1 MRHTVNF
8 SMARRLLAALCLVL
22 VAAGAS
28 AQFSGSGSGTADDPY
43 RIYNAAQL
51 NQVRNFLNDPD
62 VVFSL
67 ESDIDMTDWIADNN
81 PVQGWSPIGN
91 NSGTFNGTFN
101 GNGHTISNL
110 WIKRPETDYIGLFG
124 YAGTSSEIHDLTL
137 TNARY
142 EGKDYVGGIIGY
154 LYNSG
159 KGSEA
164 TISNCKFL
172 QGNIIGGNYLGGIIG
187 YAEAIISNNREQN
200 SRNSITIEN
209 CVSECKII
217 GNDYIGGIV
226 GNVYSFFSHDKE
238 NFSSTVFILNGST
251 RIEIDKCTSNSCIIK
266 GKNYIGGIAGYY
278 KTSAPTKAQH
288 DPRTTALAEISQKY
302 CISNNCSISGNDYI
316 GGSVG
321 YIRSSSVKSTSYY
334 DSNTASCN
342 IAISYSSNT
351 INGTKYIGGLVG
363 YVYNNDVASF
373 HRNYAVGS
381 INGESNLSGLVG
393 YANGCTINYCYSK
406 FNYIKG
412 TENVSGLLNG
422 EGSVSN
428 SVAINTEISAADEL
442 ARIGTGS
449 NISYRNNLAWTLT
462 SMVLDG
468 VKQPIPADDGP
479 NGTSTGLS
487 TLQMQATYEGLGWDF
502 GSTWAIQEGES
513 FPYLQTQTAPPYF
526 SQDLKAGETQI
537 TGQCTEGGTVT
548 VMVGDS
554 IYEAQSSGN
563 TWSVTVPPLHGGDV
577 VSVSVQAAD
586 KMPSYSVYATVTL
599 PGNGTEQDPYLIAT
613 ADDLQAITSMEGDA
627 PYFKLT
633 ADIDLTEWIAGNND
647 GNGWIPVGGSSSG
660 LRGHF
665 DGDGHTISGLWTDET
680 YEYGGLFAKVTQG
693 AEVKD
698 LHVEIASGHT
708 VSGTAYAGGI
718 AGIND
723 GSISGCTVAGDISG
737 GQYAGGIAGLS
748 SNKIHQCR
756 HDGQITAS
764 HASANVGGIAGSNS
778 GEISECKSEG
788 SITAGGASAQCG
800 GIAGS
805 NGADGNIHDCYGL
818 SDVSASG
825 ASSYAGGVVG
835 YNSGI
840 TGRCYSAG
848 NIAGATVAGVCGYN
862 SGASATLGGCVAINN
877 RLEATKTA
885 LRMLGGYSSGSPVPA
900 VDDNYA
906 LSTMQVSLNGIPQTV
921 YDDPLNGKAMTMD
934 LLQSKSTYEEYGWD
948 FNETWSLDEG
958 TSYPYLKVFD
968 IPVTSVKLNFEEY
981 SIDIDSTM
989 QLTVTV
995 LPEDARNK
1003 AVKWTSTE
1011 PEVATVSADGLVKGI
1026 SAGKTTITATSVSGE
1041 NVTAS
1046 CTITVLPRKASS
1058 ISIDRKTIELE
1069 LESSDT
1075 LTATVYPEDADDKS
1089 VTWKS
1094 NSPKIAQVDQ
1104 EGRVTALS
1112 VGTAIITAT
1121 TNDGT
1126 DLKATCQVTV
1136 IPKRVKSITINEGQV
1151 SIERTKTAHLS
1162 VIIQP
1167 EDAGDKSV
1175 TWSSDNDVIAKVD
1188 DKGIVTAVAVGTT
1201 TITATTNDGSGLT
1214 AECQVTV
1221 TPLKATGIK
1230 LDKTEVSLERDAT
1243 VQLAATVTP
1252 DDADDRTVIWSS
1264 DDNGIALVDDSG
1276 RVTAIS
1282 VGTTT
1287 ITATTNDGSNLTAS
1301 CTVTVTPKTVQ
1312 SITISEEELTL
1323 EVDESTILTATV
1335 YPQDADDASLTWR
1348 SNNAKVAT
1356 VEDGKITAIATGT
1369 AVITVTSNDGS
1380 NIIATCQVTV
1390 IPKRVKSIII
1400 NEGHVSIER
1409 TKTAQLSVTIQPED
1423 AGDKSVAW
1431 SSGNSKVATVDG
1443 SGLVTAVAAGT
1454 AIIRATTNDGSNL
1467 TAECQVTVTP
1477 LKATGISIDRTEA
1490 TLERDATL
1498 QLTATVTPDDA
1509 DDRTVTW
1516 SSADSGIARVDGAGL
1531 VTAVSVGTTT
1541 ITATTGDGTG
1551 LTASCTVTVTPK
1563 TVQSITMDEEAL
1575 NLERG
1580 ETTRLTVVVTPQDAD
1595 DVSVTWRSNNSSV
1608 ATVDDGGRV
1617 TAIEVGT
1624 AVITATTNDGS
1635 GLSAKCTVTVTPKE
1649 VDDIS
1654 INKETLEMEIGDI
1667 EQLTVVISPADA
1679 DDKTVT
1685 WHSADAKVA
1694 SVNSDGV
1701 VTARKAGETTITAT
1715 TSNGLTAEC
1724 QVEVT
1729 DPNGI
1734 YSPNAD
1740 DVKVTTQ
1747 KDRIIVEGLPAG
1759 WHYSVHD
1766 MSGRTVYIGSDTEVP
1781 VTGGNVYVVQIKD
1794 STRKLLVP

>member
-1 MRHTVNF
+1 MRHTVNL
-8 SMARRLLAALCLVL
+8 SMARRLFTALCLVL

-28 AQFSGSGSGTADDPY
+28 AQFSGSGSGTKDDPY

-51 NQVRNFLNDPD
+51 NQVRNFLNNAN

-67 ESDIDMTDWIADNN
+67 EADIDMTDWIADNN

-91 NSGTFNGTFN
+91 SDNNAFCGTFN

-110 WIKRPETDYIGLFG
+110 WIKRPDTDYIGLFG
-124 YAGTSSEIHDLTL
+124 CAGISSEIHDLTL
-137 TNARY
+137 TDARY
-142 EGKDYVGGIIGY
+142 EGKNYVGGFIGGIQYIRNVGYTNGSISNCCFLRGKIKSSNRTGGIIGN
-154 LYNSG
+154 LYMEYIYNYNVTNCNS
-159 KGSEA
+159 E
-164 TISNCKFL
+164 C
-172 QGNIIGGNYLGGIIG
+172 QIIANKYCGGIIG
-187 YAEAIISNNREQN
+187 YACIDLYNLREAPPKDKLLFLIDSNLSKNCIIE
-200 SRNSITIEN
+200 
-209 CVSECKII
+209 
-217 GNDYIGGIV
+217 GLDYIGGIIGYIETRLSRWGLDGGV
-226 GNVYSFFSHDKE
+226 GINQT
-238 NFSSTVFILNGST
+238 NCMSSNCFITGRNHLGGSIGYIEHWESD
-251 RIEIDKCTSNSCIIK
+251 IEIAI
-266 GKNYIGGIAGYY
+266 
-278 KTSAPTKAQH
+278 QH
-288 DPRTTALAEISQKY
+288 
-302 CISNNCSISGNDYI
+302 CSF
-316 GGSVG
+316 
-321 YIRSSSVKSTSYY
+321 
-334 DSNTASCN
+334 
-342 IAISYSSNT
+342 SNT
-351 INGTKYIGGLVG
+351 IYGVSNVGGI
-363 YVYNNDVASF
+363 
-373 HRNYAVGS
+373 VGS
-381 INGESNLSGLVG
+381 MIKSSKMDVTSRIMNSYSTGLIYGGSNISGVIG
-393 YANGCTINYCYSK
+393 YIDQKYDSQYIDFWISQCYS
-406 FNYIKG
+406 NYHIIRG
-412 TENVSGLLNG
+412 SEAVSGLLNNAG
-422 EGSVSN
+422 NVSN

-442 ARIGTGS
+442 ARIGTGN
-449 NISYRNNLAWTLT
+449 NISYGNNLAWTLT

-548 VMVGDS
+548 VIVNDT
-554 IYEAQSSGN
+554 IYETPSSGN
-563 TWSVTVPPLHGGDV
+563 TWSVTVPPLYGGDV
-577 VSVSVQAAD
+577 VSVSVQATD

-723 GSISGCTVAGDISG
+723 GSISGCTVTGDIAG
-737 GQYAGGIAGLS
+737 GQYVGGIAGLS

-756 HDGQITAS
+756 HDGQITATD
-764 HASANVGGIAGSNS
+764 ASANVGGIAGNNS

-825 ASSYAGGVVG
+825 TSSYAAGVVG
-835 YNSGI
+835 YNEGI
-840 TGRCYSAG
+840 TERCYSAG
-848 NIAGATVAGVCGYN
+848 NIAGATVAGVSGYN
-862 SGASATLGGCVAINN
+862 DGASATLNGCIALNN
-877 RLEATKTA
+877 RLEGTKTA
-885 LRMLGGYSSGSPVPA
+885 LRILGGYSSSCPAPA

-906 LSTMQVSLNGIPQTV
+906 LSTMQVSVNGIPQTV

-934 LLQSKSTYEEYGWD
+934 LLQSKSTYDEYGWD

-958 TSYPYLKVFD
+958 ASYPYLKVFD

-981 SIDIDSTM
+981 SIDIDSTL
-989 QLTVTV
+989 QLTATV
-995 LPEDARNK
+995 LPDDARNK

-1011 PEVATVSADGLVKGI
+1011 PEVATVSADGLVEGI
-1026 SAGKTTITATSVSGE
+1026 SAGKTTVIATAVSGE

-1058 ISIDRKTIELE
+1058 ITLDRKTIELE
-1069 LESSDT
+1069 IESTDT
-1075 LTATVYPEDADDKS
+1075 LKATVLPQDAGDKS
-1089 VTWKS
+1089 VTWES
-1094 NSPKIAQVDQ
+1094 NNPKIAQVDQ

-1126 DLKATCQVTV
+1126 DLTATCQVTV

-1151 SIERTKTAHLS
+1151 SIERTKTTQLT
-1162 VIIQP
+1162 VTILP

-1175 TWSSDNDVIAKVD
+1175 TWSSDNDDIATVD
-1188 DKGIVTAVAVGTT
+1188 DKGLVTAVATGTT

-1252 DDADDRTVIWSS
+1252 DNADDRTVIWSS
-1264 DDNGIALVDDSG
+1264 NDNGIARVDDSG

-1287 ITATTNDGSNLTAS
+1287 ITAKTNDGSGLTAS
-1301 CTVTVTPKTVQ
+1301 CTVTVTPKLVQ
-1312 SITISEEELTL
+1312 SITMDDEALTL

-1335 YPQDADDASLTWR
+1335 YPQDADDTSLTWR

-1356 VEDGKITAIATGT
+1356 VEDGKITAIAVGT
-1369 AVITVTSNDGS
+1369 AIITVTSNDGS
-1380 NIIATCQVTV
+1380 NMTADCQVTV
-1390 IPKRVKSIII
+1390 IPKRVKSITI
-1400 NEGHVSIER
+1400 NEGQVSIER
-1409 TKTAQLSVTIQPED
+1409 TKTTQLTVTILPED
-1423 AGDKSVAW
+1423 AGDKSVTW
-1431 SSGNSKVATVDG
+1431 SSDNDEIATVDDK
-1443 SGLVTAVAAGT
+1443 GLVTAVATGT
-1454 AIIRATTNDGSNL
+1454 TTITATTNDGSGM

-1477 LKATGISIDRTEA
+1477 LKATGIKLDKTEVS
-1490 TLERDATL
+1490 LERDATV
-1498 QLTATVTPDDA
+1498 QLAATVTPDNA
-1509 DDRTVTW
+1509 DDRTVIW
-1516 SSADSGIARVDGAGL
+1516 SSNDNGIARVDDSGR
-1531 VTAVSVGTTT
+1531 VTAISVGTTT
-1541 ITATTGDGTG
+1541 ITAKTNDGSG

-1563 TVQSITMDEEAL
+1563 LVQSITMDDETL
-1575 NLERG
+1575 TLERG
-1580 ETTRLTVVVTPQDAD
+1580 DDTRLTVTVTPQDAD
-1595 DVSVTWRSNNSSV
+1595 DTSVTWSSNNPGIASV
-1608 ATVDDGGRV
+1608 EGNGRV

-1635 GLSAKCTVTVTPKE
+1635 GLSARCTVTVTPKE
-1649 VDDIS
+1649 VNDIS
-1654 INKETLEMEIGDI
+1654 LNKETLEMEIGDI
-1667 EQLTVVISPADA
+1667 ERLTAIVSPDDA

-1685 WHSADAKVA
+1685 WQSTDAKVA

-1701 VTARKAGETTITAT
+1701 VTARNAGEATIIAT

-1734 YSPNAD
+1734 RSTNAE

-1747 KDRIIVEGLPAG
+1747 KDKIIVEGLPAG
-1759 WHYSVHD
+1759 WHYSIHD
-1766 MSGRTVYIGSDTEVP
+1766 MGGSVIYVGSDTEVS
-1781 VTGGNVYVVQIKD
+1781 VAGGNVYVVQIKD
-1794 STRKLLVP
+1794 SIRKLYVP

>member
-28 AQFSGSGSGTADDPY
+28 AQFSGSGSGTAEDPY

-51 NQVRNFLNDPD
+51 NQVRNFLNDTS

-67 ESDIDMTDWIADNN
+67 EADIDMTDWIADNN
-81 PVQGWSPIGN
+81 PVQGWSPIG
-91 NSGTFNGTFN
+91 SGEYTFCGTFN

-110 WIKRPETDYIGLFG
+110 WIKRPDTNNIGLFG
-124 YAGTSSEIHDLTL
+124 RTGSSCEIHDLTL
-137 TNARY
+137 TDAY
-142 EGKDYVGGIIGY
+142 IEGYDNVGGFVGYSYNNLSLYIDNPIYGVISNCKFLNGIIKGRDNVGGIIGY
-154 LYNSG
+154 TLVENFYGKTIIINCNFQNGEIYGNNS
-159 KGSEA
+159 
-164 TISNCKFL
+164 
-172 QGNIIGGNYLGGIIG
+172 IGGIGGCIYYKSGGSASSNKKMSISHCCSQNCTINGVNDIGGIIG
-187 YAEAIISNNREQN
+187 MSDISREL
-200 SRNSITIEN
+200 
-209 CVSECKII
+209 
-217 GNDYIGGIV
+217 Y
-226 GNVYSFFSHDKE
+226 
-238 NFSSTVFILNGST
+238 
-251 RIEIDKCTSNSCIIK
+251 KC
-266 GKNYIGGIAGYY
+266 
-278 KTSAPTKAQH
+278 
-288 DPRTTALAEISQKY
+288 
-302 CISNNCSISGNDYI
+302 
-316 GGSVG
+316 
-321 YIRSSSVKSTSYY
+321 
-334 DSNTASCN
+334 
-342 IAISYSSNT
+342 YSSNCV
-351 INGTKYIGGLVG
+351 IKGHDKLGGILGEGDGEILSCFSNVKIYGSDFIGGLIG
-363 YVYNNDVASF
+363 YSTSGNTSSCYATGLIEGENYLAGIIGSYNDRYNHNPNIS
-373 HRNYAVGS
+373 
-381 INGESNLSGLVG
+381 
-393 YANGCTINYCYSK
+393 TCYSN

-412 TENVSGLLNG
+412 IKNVSGFLNNMANEG

-449 NISYRNNLAWTLT
+449 NISYSNNLAWTLT

-554 IYEAQSSGN
+554 IYETQSSGN
-563 TWSVTVPPLHGGDV
+563 TWSVTVAPLHGGDV

-599 PGNGTEQDPYLIAT
+599 PGSGTEQDPYLIAT

-633 ADIDLTEWIAGNND
+633 ADIELTEWIAGNND

-698 LHVEIASGHT
+698 LHVEIAAGHT

-885 LRMLGGYSSGSPVPA
+885 LRILGGYSSGSPAPA

-958 TSYPYLKVFD
+958 ASYPYLKVFD

-981 SIDIDSTM
+981 SIDIDSTL
-989 QLTVTV
+989 QLTATV
-995 LPEDARNK
+995 LPDDARNK

-1011 PEVATVSADGLVKGI
+1011 PEVATVSADGLVEGI
-1026 SAGKTTITATSVSGE
+1026 SAGKTTVIATAVSGE

-1058 ISIDRKTIELE
+1058 ITLDRKTIELE
-1069 LESSDT
+1069 IESTDT
-1075 LTATVYPEDADDKS
+1075 LKATVLPQDAGDKS
-1089 VTWKS
+1089 VTWES
-1094 NSPKIAQVDQ
+1094 NNPKIAQVDQ

-1126 DLKATCQVTV
+1126 DLTATCQVTV

-1151 SIERTKTAHLS
+1151 SIERTKTTQLT
-1162 VIIQP
+1162 VTILP

-1175 TWSSDNDVIAKVD
+1175 TWSSDNDDIATVD
-1188 DKGIVTAVAVGTT
+1188 DKGLVTAVATGTTTITAKTNDGSGLTASCTVTVTPKLVQSITMDDEALTLEVDESTILTATVYPQDADDTSLTWRSNNAKVATVEDGKITAIAVGTAIITVTSNDGSNMTADCQVTVIPKRVKSITINEGQVSIERTKTTQLTVTILPEDAGDKSVTWSSDNDEIATVDDKGLVTAVATGTT

-1252 DDADDRTVIWSS
+1252 DNADDRTVIWSS
-1264 DDNGIALVDDSG
+1264 NDNGIARVDDSG

-1287 ITATTNDGSNLTAS
+1287 ITAKTYDGS
-1301 CTVTVTPKTVQ
+1301 
-1312 SITISEEELTL
+1312 
-1323 EVDESTILTATV
+1323 
-1335 YPQDADDASLTWR
+1335 
-1348 SNNAKVAT
+1348 
-1356 VEDGKITAIATGT
+1356 
-1369 AVITVTSNDGS
+1369 
-1380 NIIATCQVTV
+1380 
-1390 IPKRVKSIII
+1390 
-1400 NEGHVSIER
+1400 
-1409 TKTAQLSVTIQPED
+1409 
-1423 AGDKSVAW
+1423 
-1431 SSGNSKVATVDG
+1431 
-1443 SGLVTAVAAGT
+1443 
-1454 AIIRATTNDGSNL
+1454 
-1467 TAECQVTVTP
+1467 
-1477 LKATGISIDRTEA
+1477 
-1490 TLERDATL
+1490 
-1498 QLTATVTPDDA
+1498 
-1509 DDRTVTW
+1509 
-1516 SSADSGIARVDGAGL
+1516 
-1531 VTAVSVGTTT
+1531 
-1541 ITATTGDGTG
+1541 G

-1563 TVQSITMDEEAL
+1563 LVQSITMDDEAL
-1575 NLERG
+1575 TLERG
-1580 ETTRLTVVVTPQDAD
+1580 DDTRLTVTVTPQDAD
-1595 DVSVTWRSNNSSV
+1595 DTSVTWSSNNPGIASV
-1608 ATVDDGGRV
+1608 EGNGRV

-1635 GLSAKCTVTVTPKE
+1635 GLSARCTVTVTPKE
-1649 VDDIS
+1649 VNDIS
-1654 INKETLEMEIGDI
+1654 LNKETLEMEIGDI
-1667 EQLTVVISPADA
+1667 ERLTAIVSPDDA

-1685 WHSADAKVA
+1685 WQSTDAKVA

-1701 VTARKAGETTITAT
+1701 VTARNAGEATIIAT

-1734 YSPNAD
+1734 RSTNAE

-1747 KDRIIVEGLPAG
+1747 KDKIIVEGLPAG
-1759 WHYSVHD
+1759 WHYSIHD
-1766 MSGRTVYIGSDTEVP
+1766 MGGSVIYVGSDTEVS
-1781 VTGGNVYVVQIKD
+1781 VAGGNVYVVQIKD
-1794 STRKLLVP
+1794 SIRKLYVP

>member
-1 MRHTVNF
+1 MRHTVNL
-8 SMARRLLAALCLVL
+8 SIARRLFTTLCLVL
-22 VAAGAS
+22 VAASAS
-28 AQFSGSGSGTADDPY
+28 AQFSGSGNGTSDDPY

-51 NQVRNFLNDPD
+51 NQVRNFLNDTS
-62 VVFSL
+62 VVFSI
-67 ESDIDMTDWIADNN
+67 EADIDMTDWIADNN
-81 PVQGWSPIGN
+81 PVQGWSPIG
-91 NSGTFNGTFN
+91 SGEDTFCGTFN

-110 WIKRPETDYIGLFG
+110 WIKRPDTNNIGLFG
-124 YAGTSSEIHDLTL
+124 RTGTSCEIHDLTL
-137 TNARY
+137 TDAYY
-142 EGKDYVGGIIGY
+142 EGHDNVGGFVGY
-154 LYNSG
+154 SYNSLSRDKDNPING
-159 KGSEA
+159 V
-164 TISNCKFL
+164 ISNCKFL
-172 QGNIIGGNYLGGIIG
+172 NGIIKGRNNVGGIIG
-187 YAEAIISNNREQN
+187 FFLCDANSSWGDTNISNCGFQN
-200 SRNSITIEN
+200 GDIN
-209 CVSECKII
+209 
-217 GNDYIGGIV
+217 GNDYVGGIV
-226 GNVYSFFSHDKE
+226 GYLDGYRSD
-238 NFSSTVFILNGST
+238 LNGCCFQNGS
-251 RIEIDKCTSNSCIIK
+251 IN
-266 GKNYIGGIAGYY
+266 GKNNIGGIAGYIEFAGIDKCY
-278 KTSAPTKAQH
+278 
-288 DPRTTALAEISQKY
+288 
-302 CISNNCSISGNDYI
+302 SNNCIIKGNDNL
-316 GGSVG
+316 GGIAGSFFD
-321 YIRSSSVKSTSYY
+321 YDLSFCFSNVKIYGS
-334 DSNTASCN
+334 DF
-342 IAISYSSNT
+342 
-351 INGTKYIGGLVG
+351 IGGLIG
-363 YVYNNDVASF
+363 YNTSGNTSSCYATGLIEGE
-373 HRNYAVGS
+373 NYLSGAVGTYDDK
-381 INGESNLSGLVG
+381 NSG
-393 YANGCTINYCYSK
+393 NKISSCYSN
-406 FNYIKG
+406 FNYIRG
-412 TENVSGLLNG
+412 TNAVSGLLNNINNKV
-422 EGSVSN
+422 SVSN

-442 ARIGTGS
+442 ARIGTGDV
-449 NISYRNNLAWTLT
+449 SYVNNLAWTLT

-479 NGTSTGLS
+479 NGTSAGLS
-487 TLQMQATYEGLGWDF
+487 TLKMQATYEGLGWDF

-537 TGQCTEGGTVT
+537 TGRCTEGGTVT

-554 IYEAQSSGN
+554 IYETQSSGN
-563 TWSVTVPPLHGGDV
+563 TWSVSVAPLHGGDV

-586 KMPSYSVYATVTL
+586 KMPSYSVYATVAL
-599 PGNGTEQDPYLIAT
+599 PGSGTEQDPYLIAT

-627 PYFKLT
+627 PHFKLT
-633 ADIDLTEWIAGNND
+633 SDIDLTEWIAGNND
-647 GNGWIPVGGSSSG
+647 GKGWIPVGGSSSG

-680 YEYGGLFAKVTQG
+680 YEYGGLFAKVTQN

-698 LHVEIASGHT
+698 LRVEITSGHT
-708 VSGTAYAGGI
+708 VSGTDYAGGI

-723 GSISGCTVAGDISG
+723 GNISGCIVTGDIAG
-737 GQYAGGIAGLS
+737 GQYVGGIAGS
-748 SNKIHQCR
+748 SSDKIHQCR
-756 HDGQITAS
+756 HDGQITAT

-788 SITAGGASAQCG
+788 SITANGASAQCG

-805 NGADGNIHDCYGL
+805 NSANGNIHDCYGL
-818 SDVSASG
+818 SDVTASG
-825 ASSYAGGVVG
+825 TSSYAGGVVG
-835 YNSGI
+835 YNRGI
-840 TGRCYSAG
+840 TERCYAAG
-848 NIAGATVAGVCGYN
+848 NIAGATVAGVSGYN
-862 SGASATLGGCVAINN
+862 DGASAILNGCIAINN

-885 LRMLGGYSSGSPVPA
+885 LRILGGYSSSSPAPA

-906 LSTMQVSLNGIPQTV
+906 LSTMKVSVNGIPQTV
-921 YDDPLNGKAMTMD
+921 YDDPLNGKAMAMD
-934 LLQSKSTYEEYGWD
+934 LLQSRSTYEEYGWD

-958 TSYPYLKVFD
+958 ASYPYLKVFD
-968 IPVTSVKLNFEEY
+968 IPVTSVRLNFEEY
-981 SIDIDSTM
+981 SIDIDSTL
-989 QLTVTV
+989 QLTATV
-995 LPEDARNK
+995 LPDDARNK
-1003 AVKWTSTE
+1003 AVKWISTE

-1026 SAGKTTITATSVSGE
+1026 SAGKTTITASAVSGE

-1046 CTITVLPRKASS
+1046 CTMTVLPRKASS
-1058 ISIDRKTIELE
+1058 VTLDRKTIELE
-1069 LESSDT
+1069 VESSDT
-1075 LTATVYPEDADDKS
+1075 LTATVYPEDAGDRS
-1089 VTWKS
+1089 VTWES
-1094 NSPKIAQVDQ
+1094 NNPEIAQVDQ

-1126 DLKATCQVTV
+1126 DLTATCQVTV
-1136 IPKRVKSITINEGQV
+1136 IPKQVKSITINEGQV
-1151 SIERTKTAHLS
+1151 SIERTKTAQLS
-1162 VIIQP
+1162 VTIQP

-1175 TWSSDNDVIAKVD
+1175 TWSSDNDGIAKVD
-1188 DKGIVTAVAVGTT
+1188 NNGLVTAVAVGTT

-1221 TPLKATGIK
+1221 TPLKAIGIK

-1287 ITATTNDGSNLTAS
+1287 ITATTNDDSNLTAS
-1301 CTVTVTPKTVQ
+1301 CTVIVTPKLVQ
-1312 SITISEEELTL
+1312 SITMDDETLTL

-1335 YPQDADDASLTWR
+1335 YPQDADDTSLTWR

-1380 NIIATCQVTV
+1380 NIVATCQVTV
-1390 IPKRVKSIII
+1390 IPKRVKSIIMD
-1400 NEGHVSIER
+1400 ESQVTIER
-1409 TKTAQLSVTIQPED
+1409 TKTARLSVTVMPED
-1423 AGDKSVAW
+1423 AGDKSVTW
-1431 SSGNSKVATVDG
+1431 SSGNSKVARVDG

-1580 ETTRLTVVVTPQDAD
+1580 ETTRLTVIVTPQDAD
-1595 DVSVTWRSNNSSV
+1595 DVSVTWYSNNSGV

-1654 INKETLEMEIGDI
+1654 INKEILKMEIGDI

-1685 WHSADAKVA
+1685 WRSADAEVA

-1715 TSNGLTAEC
+1715 ASNGLTAEC

-1740 DVKVTTQ
+1740 DVKVMTQ
-1747 KDRIIVEGLPAG
+1747 KDKIIVEGLPAG
-1759 WHYSVHD
+1759 WYYSVHD

>member
-1 MRHTVNF
+1 MKHTVNF
-8 SMARRLLAALCLVL
+8 SIVRRLFTALCLVL

-51 NQVRNFLNDPD
+51 NQVRNFLNDTA

-67 ESDIDMTDWIADNN
+67 ETDIDMTDWIADNN
-81 PVQGWSPIGN
+81 PVQGWSPIG
-91 NSGTFNGTFN
+91 SGEDTFCGTFN

-110 WIKRPETDYIGLFG
+110 WIKRADTNNIGLFG
-124 YAGTSSEIHDLTL
+124 RTGTSCEIHDLTL
-137 TNARY
+137 ADAYIEGYDNVGGFVGYSYNGGEGSYRKPIYGVIANCKFLNGVIKGRNSVGGIIGFFLTDHDFYNSTNISNCSFQN
-142 EGKDYVGGIIGY
+142 GDINGNDYVGGIVGY
-154 LYNSG
+154 IDTEMETEIDGCCFQN
-159 KGSEA
+159 
-164 TISNCKFL
+164 
-172 QGNIIGGNYLGGIIG
+172 GNING
-187 YAEAIISNNREQN
+187 YNE
-200 SRNSITIEN
+200 
-209 CVSECKII
+209 
-217 GNDYIGGIV
+217 
-226 GNVYSFFSHDKE
+226 
-238 NFSSTVFILNGST
+238 
-251 RIEIDKCTSNSCIIK
+251 
-266 GKNYIGGIAGYY
+266 IGGIAGYVKQSNQDINFVRCY
-278 KTSAPTKAQH
+278 STNCTIIGNNKLGGILGKYYGYE
-288 DPRTTALAEISQKY
+288 RISS
-302 CISNNCSISGNDYI
+302 CFSNVKIYGI
-316 GGSVG
+316 GS
-321 YIRSSSVKSTSYY
+321 
-334 DSNTASCN
+334 
-342 IAISYSSNT
+342 
-351 INGTKYIGGLVG
+351 IGGLIGSHESTSTGSHIKNSYSTGLIEGENNLGGIVG
-363 YVYNNDVASF
+363 
-373 HRNYAVGS
+373 
-381 INGESNLSGLVG
+381 INSSRQFSGDIS
-393 YANGCTINYCYSK
+393 TCYSN
-406 FNYIKG
+406 FNYIRG
-412 TENVSGLLNG
+412 IRNVSGLLNNAG
-422 EGSVSN
+422 NVSN

-449 NISYRNNLAWTLT
+449 NISCSNNLAWTLT

-502 GSTWAIQEGES
+502 GGTWAIQEGES

-537 TGQCTEGGTVT
+537 TGRCTEGGTVT

-554 IYEAQSSGN
+554 IYETQSSGN
-563 TWSVTVPPLHGGDV
+563 TWSVTVAPLHGGDV

-665 DGDGHTISGLWTDET
+665 DGDGQTISGLWTDET

-698 LHVEIASGHT
+698 LHVEIASGYT

-723 GSISGCTVAGDISG
+723 GSISGCTVTGDIAG
-737 GQYAGGIAGLS
+737 GQYVGGIAGLS

-756 HDGQITAS
+756 HDGQITATD
-764 HASANVGGIAGSNS
+764 ASANVGGIAGNNS
-778 GEISECKSEG
+778 GEISECKSDG
-788 SITAGGASAQCG
+788 SVTANGASAQCG

-885 LRMLGGYSSGSPVPA
+885 LRILGGYSSGSPVPV

-906 LSTMQVSLNGIPQTV
+906 LSAMQVSLNGIPQTV

-1011 PEVATVSADGLVKGI
+1011 PEVATVSADGLVRGI
-1026 SAGKTTITATSVSGE
+1026 SAGKTTVTATAVSGE

-1046 CTITVLPRKASS
+1046 CVITVLPRKASS
-1058 ISIDRKTIELE
+1058 ITLDRDAIELE
-1069 LESSDT
+1069 IESSDT
-1075 LTATVYPEDADDKS
+1075 LTATVRPEEAGDKS
-1089 VTWKS
+1089 VTWESS
-1094 NSPKIAQVDQ
+1094 NPKVAQVDRQ
-1104 EGRVTALS
+1104 GRVTALAL
-1112 VGTAIITAT
+1112 GKAIITAT

-1126 DLKATCQVTV
+1126 ELTATCQVTV
-1136 IPKRVKSITINEGQV
+1136 IPKRVKSIIMDESQV
-1151 SIERTKTAHLS
+1151 TIERTKTARLS
-1162 VIIQP
+1162 VTVMP

-1175 TWSSDNDVIAKVD
+1175 TWSSDND
-1188 DKGIVTAVAVGTT
+1188 GI
-1201 TITATTNDGSGLT
+1201 
-1214 AECQVTV
+1214 
-1221 TPLKATGIK
+1221 
-1230 LDKTEVSLERDAT
+1230 
-1243 VQLAATVTP
+1243 
-1252 DDADDRTVIWSS
+1252 
-1264 DDNGIALVDDSG
+1264 
-1276 RVTAIS
+1276 
-1282 VGTTT
+1282 
-1287 ITATTNDGSNLTAS
+1287 
-1301 CTVTVTPKTVQ
+1301 
-1312 SITISEEELTL
+1312 
-1323 EVDESTILTATV
+1323 
-1335 YPQDADDASLTWR
+1335 
-1348 SNNAKVAT
+1348 
-1356 VEDGKITAIATGT
+1356 
-1369 AVITVTSNDGS
+1369 
-1380 NIIATCQVTV
+1380 
-1390 IPKRVKSIII
+1390 
-1400 NEGHVSIER
+1400 
-1409 TKTAQLSVTIQPED
+1409 
-1423 AGDKSVAW
+1423 
-1431 SSGNSKVATVDG
+1431 ATVDG

-1531 VTAVSVGTTT
+1531 VTAVAVGTTTITATTGDGTGLTASCTVTVTPKTVQSITISEEALTLEVDETAVLTATVHPQDADDAGVTWHSNNSGVATVDGGEITAVAPGTAVITVTSNDGSNITATCQVTVIPKRVKSIIMDESQVTIERTKTARLSVTVMPEDAGDKSVTWSSDNDGIATVDGSGLVTAVAAGTAIIRATTNDGSNLTAECQVTVTPLKATGISIDRTEATLERDATLQLTATVTPDDADDRTVTWSSADSGIARVDGAGLVTVVSVGTTT

-1580 ETTRLTVVVTPQDAD
+1580 ETTRLTVIVTPQDAD
-1595 DVSVTWRSNNSSV
+1595 DVSVTWYSNNSGV

-1654 INKETLEMEIGDI
+1654 INKEILKMEIGDI

-1685 WHSADAKVA
+1685 WRSADAEVA

-1715 TSNGLTAEC
+1715 ASNGLTVEC

-1729 DPNGI
+1729 APNGI

-1740 DVKVTTQ
+1740 DVKVMTQ
-1747 KDRIIVEGLPAG
+1747 KDKIIVEGLPAG
-1759 WHYSVHD
+1759 WYYSVHD

>member
-22 VAAGAS
+22 VASGAS
-28 AQFSGSGSGTADDPY
+28 AQFSGSGSGTKDDPY

-51 NQVRNFLNDPD
+51 NQVRNFLNDTS

-67 ESDIDMTDWIADNN
+67 EADIDMTDWIADNN

-91 NSGTFNGTFN
+91 SSGTFNGTFN

-110 WIKRPETDYIGLFG
+110 WIKRPDTDYIGLFG

-142 EGKDYVGGIIGY
+142 EGTDYVGGIIGY

-200 SRNSITIEN
+200 SRNSIAIEN

-238 NFSSTVFILNGST
+238 NFSSTVSRLNGST

-412 TENVSGLLNG
+412 TENVSGLLNNVG
-422 EGSVSN
+422 NVSN
-428 SVAINTEISAADEL
+428 SVAINTEISAAESL

-449 NISYRNNLAWTLT
+449 NISYGNNLAWTLT

-487 TLQMQATYEGLGWDF
+487 TLRMQATYEGLGWDF

-537 TGQCTEGGTVT
+537 TGRCTEGGTVT

-554 IYEAQSSGN
+554 IYETQSSGN
-563 TWSVTVPPLHGGDV
+563 TWSVTVAPLHGGDV

-633 ADIDLTEWIAGNND
+633 ADIDLTEWIADNND

-708 VSGTAYAGGI
+708 VSGTVYAGGI

-723 GSISGCTVAGDISG
+723 GNISGCIVTGDISG
-737 GQYAGGIAGLS
+737 GQYVGGIAGS
-748 SNKIHQCR
+748 SSDKIHQCR
-756 HDGQITAS
+756 HDGQITAT

-788 SITAGGASAQCG
+788 SITANGASAQCG
-800 GIAGS
+800 GIAGG

-818 SDVSASG
+818 SDVTASG
-825 ASSYAGGVVG
+825 TSSYAAGVVG
-835 YNSGI
+835 YNEGI
-840 TGRCYSAG
+840 TERCYSAG
-848 NIAGATVAGVCGYN
+848 NIAGATVAGVSGYN
-862 SGASATLGGCVAINN
+862 DGASATLNGCIALNN
-877 RLEATKTA
+877 RLEGTKTA
-885 LRMLGGYSSGSPVPA
+885 LRILGGYSSSCPAPA

-906 LSTMQVSLNGIPQTV
+906 LSTMQVSVNGIPQTV

-934 LLQSKSTYEEYGWD
+934 LLQSKSTYDEYGWD

-958 TSYPYLKVFD
+958 ASYPYLKVFD

-981 SIDIDSTM
+981 SIDIDSTL
-989 QLTVTV
+989 QLTATV
-995 LPEDARNK
+995 LPDDARNK

-1011 PEVATVSADGLVKGI
+1011 PEVATVSADGLVEGI
-1026 SAGKTTITATSVSGE
+1026 SAGKTTVIATAVSGE

-1058 ISIDRKTIELE
+1058 ITLDRKTIELE
-1069 LESSDT
+1069 IESTDT
-1075 LTATVYPEDADDKS
+1075 LKATVLPQDAGDKS
-1089 VTWKS
+1089 VTWES
-1094 NSPKIAQVDQ
+1094 NNPKIAQVDQ

-1126 DLKATCQVTV
+1126 DLTATCQVTV

-1151 SIERTKTAHLS
+1151 SIERTKTTQLT
-1162 VIIQP
+1162 VTILP

-1175 TWSSDNDVIAKVD
+1175 TWSSDNDDIATVD
-1188 DKGIVTAVAVGTT
+1188 DKGLVTAVATGTT

-1252 DDADDRTVIWSS
+1252 DNADDRTVIWSS
-1264 DDNGIALVDDSG
+1264 NDNGIARVDDSG

-1287 ITATTNDGSNLTAS
+1287 ITAKTNDGSGLTAS
-1301 CTVTVTPKTVQ
+1301 CTVTVTPKLVQ
-1312 SITISEEELTL
+1312 SITMDDEALTL

-1335 YPQDADDASLTWR
+1335 YPQDADDTSLTWR

-1356 VEDGKITAIATGT
+1356 VEDGKITAIAVGT
-1369 AVITVTSNDGS
+1369 AIITVTSNDGS
-1380 NIIATCQVTV
+1380 NMTADCQVTV
-1390 IPKRVKSIII
+1390 IPKRVKSITI
-1400 NEGHVSIER
+1400 NEGQVSIER
-1409 TKTAQLSVTIQPED
+1409 TKTTQLTVTILPED
-1423 AGDKSVAW
+1423 AGDKSVTW
-1431 SSGNSKVATVDG
+1431 SSDNDEIATVDDK
-1443 SGLVTAVAAGT
+1443 GLVTAVATGT
-1454 AIIRATTNDGSNL
+1454 TTITATTNDGSGM

-1477 LKATGISIDRTEA
+1477 LKATGIKLDKTEVS
-1490 TLERDATL
+1490 LERDATV
-1498 QLTATVTPDDA
+1498 QLAATVTPDNA
-1509 DDRTVTW
+1509 DDRTVIW
-1516 SSADSGIARVDGAGL
+1516 SSNDNGIARVDDSGR
-1531 VTAVSVGTTT
+1531 VTAISVGTTT
-1541 ITATTGDGTG
+1541 ITAKTNDGSG

-1563 TVQSITMDEEAL
+1563 LVQSITMDDETL
-1575 NLERG
+1575 TLERG
-1580 ETTRLTVVVTPQDAD
+1580 DDTRLTVTVTPQDAD
-1595 DVSVTWRSNNSSV
+1595 DTSVTWSSNNPGIASV
-1608 ATVDDGGRV
+1608 EGNGRV

-1635 GLSAKCTVTVTPKE
+1635 GLSARCTVTVTPKE
-1649 VDDIS
+1649 VNDIS
-1654 INKETLEMEIGDI
+1654 LNKETLEMEIGDI
-1667 EQLTVVISPADA
+1667 ERLTAIVSPDDA

-1685 WHSADAKVA
+1685 WQSTDAKVA

-1701 VTARKAGETTITAT
+1701 VTARNAGEATIIAT

-1734 YSPNAD
+1734 RSTNAE

-1747 KDRIIVEGLPAG
+1747 KDKIIVEGLPAG
-1759 WHYSVHD
+1759 WHYSIHD
-1766 MSGRTVYIGSDTEVP
+1766 MGGSVIYVGSDTEVS
-1781 VTGGNVYVVQIKD
+1781 VAGGNVYVVQIKD
-1794 STRKLLVP
+1794 SIRKLYVP

>member
-28 AQFSGSGSGTADDPY
+28 AQFSGSGSGTKGDPY

-51 NQVRNFLNDPD
+51 NQVRNFLNDTS

-67 ESDIDMTDWIADNN
+67 EADIDMTDWIADNN
-81 PVQGWSPIGN
+81 PVQGWSPIGTSSSN
-91 NSGTFNGTFN
+91 AFCGTFN

-110 WIKRPETDYIGLFG
+110 WIKRPDTDNIGLFG
-124 YAGTSSEIHDLTL
+124 YAGSSSEIHDLVL

-154 LYNSG
+154 LYNYG
-159 KGSEA
+159 DGSIA

-187 YAEAIISNNREQN
+187 YAEANISNNKEQN
-200 SRNSITIEN
+200 SRNSITIES
-209 CVSECKII
+209 CTTDECQFI
-217 GNDYIGGIV
+217 GHDYIGGIV
-226 GNVYSFFSHDKE
+226 GMAYSYFGNAHSPITVTWSG
-238 NFSSTVFILNGST
+238 SSSIS
-251 RIEIDKCTSNSCIIK
+251 IDKCNGNMCTIK
-266 GKNYIGGIAGYY
+266 GVSYLGGIAGSYQPSTY
-278 KTSAPTKAQH
+278 DGDADERKYEGSTIT
-288 DPRTTALAEISQKY
+288 QKW
-302 CISNNCSISGNDYI
+302 CISNNCFINGNDYI

-321 YIRSSSVKSTSYY
+321 YIKSSTWNS
-334 DSNTASCN
+334 DSPICN
-342 IAISYSSNT
+342 INDSYSSNT
-351 INGTKYIGGLVG
+351 INGIDYIGGLVG
-363 YVYNNDVASF
+363 YVDGGHSRFTRDYTTATIK
-373 HRNYAVGS
+373 GK
-381 INGESNLSGLVG
+381 SNLSGIVG
-393 YANGCTINYCYSK
+393 YAKGNCSITQCYSK
-406 FNYIKG
+406 SSYIRG
-412 TENVSGLLNG
+412 TENVSGLLNNVG
-422 EGSVSN
+422 NVSN
-428 SVAINTEISAADEL
+428 SVAINTEISAAESL

-449 NISYRNNLAWTLT
+449 NISYGNNLAWTLT

-487 TLQMQATYEGLGWDF
+487 TLRMQATYEGLGWDF

-537 TGQCTEGGTVT
+537 TGQSTEGGTVT

-563 TWSVTVPPLHGGDV
+563 TWSVTVAPLHGGDV

-599 PGNGTEQDPYLIAT
+599 PGSGTEQDPYLIAT
-613 ADDLQAITSMEGDA
+613 ADDLQAITSMAGDA

-633 ADIDLTEWIAGNND
+633 ADIDLTEWIADNND

-723 GSISGCTVAGDISG
+723 GSISGCTVTGDIAG
-737 GQYAGGIAGLS
+737 GQYVGGIAGLS

-756 HDGQITAS
+756 HDGQITATD
-764 HASANVGGIAGSNS
+764 ASANVGGIAGNNS

-788 SITAGGASAQCG
+788 SITAGGASAQSG

-906 LSTMQVSLNGIPQTV
+906 LSTMQVSLNGIPQ
-921 YDDPLNGKAMTMD
+921 LNGKAMTMD

-1011 PEVATVSADGLVKGI
+1011 PEVATVSADGLVRGI
-1026 SAGKTTITATSVSGE
+1026 SAGKTTVTATAVSGE

-1046 CTITVLPRKASS
+1046 CVITVLPRKASS
-1058 ISIDRKTIELE
+1058 ITLDRDAIELE
-1069 LESSDT
+1069 IESSDT
-1075 LTATVYPEDADDKS
+1075 LTATVRPEEAGDKS
-1089 VTWKS
+1089 VTWES
-1094 NSPKIAQVDQ
+1094 NNPKVAQVDRQ
-1104 EGRVTALS
+1104 GRVTALS

-1126 DLKATCQVTV
+1126 GLKATCQVCQVTV
-1136 IPKRVKSITINEGQV
+1136 IPKRVKSIIMDESQV
-1151 SIERTKTAHLS
+1151 TIERTKTARLS
-1162 VIIQP
+1162 VTVMP

-1175 TWSSDNDVIAKVD
+1175 AWSSDNSKVATVD
-1188 DKGIVTAVAVGTT
+1188 GNGLVTAIEVGKATV
-1201 TITATTNDGSGLT
+1201 TATTKDGSGLT
-1214 AECQVTV
+1214 AECVVTV

-1230 LDKTEVSLERDAT
+1230 LDKTEVSMQRDAT
-1243 VQLAATVTP
+1243 MQLTATVTP
-1252 DDADDRTVIWSS
+1252 EDADNRTVTWRS
-1264 DDNGIALVDDSG
+1264 DDDGIAQVDG
-1276 RVTAIS
+1276 AGLVTAVS

-1287 ITATTNDGSNLTAS
+1287 ITATTGDGTGLTAS
-1301 CTVTVTPKTVQ
+1301 CTVTVTPKVVQ
-1312 SITISEEELTL
+1312 SITISEEALTL
-1323 EVDESTILTATV
+1323 EVDETAVLTATV
-1335 YPQDADDASLTWR
+1335 HPQDADDASVTWH
-1348 SNNAKVAT
+1348 SNNSGVAT
-1356 VEDGKITAIATGT
+1356 VDGGEITAVATGT
-1369 AVITVTSNDGS
+1369 AV
-1380 NIIATCQVTV
+1380 CQVTV
-1390 IPKRVKSIII
+1390 IPKRVKSIIMD
-1400 NEGHVSIER
+1400 ESQVTIER
-1409 TKTAQLSVTIQPED
+1409 TKTARLSVTVMPED
-1423 AGDKSVAW
+1423 AGDKSVTW

-1467 TAECQVTVTP
+1467 TAECQVTVTS

-1531 VTAVSVGTTT
+1531 VIAVSVGTTT

-1580 ETTRLTVVVTPQDAD
+1580 ETTRLTVIVTPQDAD
-1595 DVSVTWRSNNSSV
+1595 DVSVTWYSNNSGV

-1654 INKETLEMEIGDI
+1654 INKEILKMEIGDI

-1685 WHSADAKVA
+1685 WRSADAEVA

-1715 TSNGLTAEC
+1715 ASNGLTAEC

-1740 DVKVTTQ
+1740 DVKVMMQ
-1747 KDRIIVEGLPAG
+1747 KDKIIVEGLPAG
-1759 WHYSVHD
+1759 WYYSVHD

>member
-1 MRHTVNF
+1 MKHTVNF
-8 SMARRLLAALCLVL
+8 SIVRRLFTALCLVL

-51 NQVRNFLNDPD
+51 NQVRNFLNDED

-67 ESDIDMTDWIADNN
+67 EADIDMTDWIADNN

-91 NSGTFNGTFN
+91 SSSNAFCGTFN

-124 YAGTSSEIHDLTL
+124 YVGSSSEVYDLSL

-142 EGKDYVGGIIGY
+142 EGKNCVGGIIGRC
-154 LYNSG
+154 LNDDG
-159 KGSEA
+159 KNNIS
-164 TISNCKFL
+164 ISNCSFL
-172 QGNIIGGNYLGGIIG
+172 NGVINGRDIIGGIIGSPHNDSSSGSIIISNCNFRNGNINGNDYIGGVAGYLKAEYGEINIVNCFSSNSGINGNNYLGGIIG
-187 YAEAIISNNREQN
+187 YMTGGKGLYGTTYGDV
-200 SRNSITIEN
+200 SILY
-209 CVSECKII
+209 CYSDSKIY
-217 GNDYIGGIV
+217 GVDYIGGLIGV
-226 GNVYSFFSHDKE
+226 PTGLK
-238 NFSSTVFILNGST
+238 SSNIKDNYATGSIT
-251 RIEIDKCTSNSCIIK
+251 
-266 GKNYIGGIAGYY
+266 GKNYLGGISVHSG
-278 KTSAPTKAQH
+278 TI
-288 DPRTTALAEISQKY
+288 IS
-302 CISNNCSISGNDYI
+302 
-316 GGSVG
+316 
-321 YIRSSSVKSTSYY
+321 
-334 DSNTASCN
+334 
-342 IAISYSSNT
+342 
-351 INGTKYIGGLVG
+351 
-363 YVYNNDVASF
+363 
-373 HRNYAVGS
+373 
-381 INGESNLSGLVG
+381 
-393 YANGCTINYCYSK
+393 CYSK
-406 FNYIKG
+406 FNYIRG
-412 TENVSGLLNG
+412 TENVSGLLNNVG
-422 EGSVSN
+422 NVSN
-428 SVAINTEISAADEL
+428 SVAINTEISAAESL

-449 NISYRNNLAWTLT
+449 NISYGNNLAWTLT

-537 TGQCTEGGTVT
+537 TGRCTEGGTVT

-554 IYEAQSSGN
+554 IYETQSSGN
-563 TWSVTVPPLHGGDV
+563 TWSVTVAPLHGGDV

-599 PGNGTEQDPYLIAT
+599 TGSGTEQDPYLIAT

-633 ADIDLTEWIAGNND
+633 ADIELTEWITGNND

-665 DGDGHTISGLWTDET
+665 DGDGHTISGLWTTDET

-723 GSISGCTVAGDISG
+723 GSISGCTVTGDIAG
-737 GQYAGGIAGLS
+737 GQYVGGIAGLS

-756 HDGQITAS
+756 HDGQITATD
-764 HASANVGGIAGSNS
+764 ASANVGGIAGNNS

-885 LRMLGGYSSGSPVPA
+885 LRILGGYSSGSPAPA

-1011 PEVATVSADGLVKGI
+1011 PEVATVSADGLVRGI
-1026 SAGKTTITATSVSGE
+1026 SAGKTTVTATAVSGE

-1046 CTITVLPRKASS
+1046 CVITVLPRKASS
-1058 ISIDRKTIELE
+1058 ITLDRDAIELE
-1069 LESSDT
+1069 IESSDT
-1075 LTATVYPEDADDKS
+1075 LTATVRPEEAGDKS
-1089 VTWKS
+1089 VTWES
-1094 NSPKIAQVDQ
+1094 NNPKVAQVDRQ
-1104 EGRVTALS
+1104 GRVTALAL
-1112 VGTAIITAT
+1112 GKAIITAT

-1126 DLKATCQVTV
+1126 ELTATCQVTV
-1136 IPKRVKSITINEGQV
+1136 IHKRVKSIIMDESQV
-1151 SIERTKTAHLS
+1151 TIERTKTARLS
-1162 VIIQP
+1162 VTVMP

-1175 TWSSDNDVIAKVD
+1175 TWSSDNSKVATVD
-1188 DKGIVTAVAVGTT
+1188 GNGLVTAIEVGKATV
-1201 TITATTNDGSGLT
+1201 TATTKDGSGLT
-1214 AECQVTV
+1214 AECVVTV

-1230 LDKTEVSLERDAT
+1230 LDKTEVSMQRDAT
-1243 VQLAATVTP
+1243 MQLTATVTP
-1252 DDADDRTVIWSS
+1252 EDADNRTVTWRS
-1264 DDNGIALVDDSG
+1264 DDDGIAQVDG
-1276 RVTAIS
+1276 AGLVTAVS

-1287 ITATTNDGSNLTAS
+1287 ITATTGDGTGLTAS
-1301 CTVTVTPKTVQ
+1301 CTVTVTPKVVQ
-1312 SITISEEELTL
+1312 SITISEEALTL
-1323 EVDESTILTATV
+1323 EVDETSVLTATV
-1335 YPQDADDASLTWR
+1335 HPQDADDASVTWH
-1348 SNNAKVAT
+1348 SNNSGVAT
-1356 VEDGKITAIATGT
+1356 VDGGEITAVAIGT

-1380 NIIATCQVTV
+1380 NIVATCQVTV

-1400 NEGHVSIER
+1400 DESQVTIER
-1409 TKTAQLSVTIQPED
+1409 TKTARLSVTVMPED
-1423 AGDKSVAW
+1423 AGDKSVTW
-1431 SSGNSKVATVDG
+1431 SSDNDGIATVDG
-1443 SGLVTAVAAGT
+1443 DGLVTAVAAGT

-1467 TAECQVTVTP
+1467 TAECQVTVTS

-1498 QLTATVTPDDA
+1498 QLTATVAPDDA

-1595 DVSVTWRSNNSSV
+1595 DVSVTWYSNNSGV

-1654 INKETLEMEIGDI
+1654 INKEILKMEIGDI

-1685 WHSADAKVA
+1685 WRSANAEVA

-1715 TSNGLTAEC
+1715 ASNGLTVEC

-1740 DVKVTTQ
+1740 DVKVMTQ
-1747 KDRIIVEGLPAG
+1747 KDKIIVEGLPAG
-1759 WHYSVHD
+1759 WYYSVHD

>member
-28 AQFSGSGSGTADDPY
+28 AQFSGSGSGTAEDPY

-51 NQVRNFLNDPD
+51 NQVRNFLNDTS

-67 ESDIDMTDWIADNN
+67 EADIDMTDWIADNN
-81 PVQGWSPIGN
+81 PVQGWSPIG
-91 NSGTFNGTFN
+91 SGEYTFCGTFN

-110 WIKRPETDYIGLFG
+110 WIKRPDTNNIGLFG
-124 YAGTSSEIHDLTL
+124 RTGTSCEIHDLTL
-137 TNARY
+137 TDARL
-142 EGKDYVGGIIGY
+142 EGYDNVGGFVGYSYNGGEGSYRKPIYGVIANCKFLNGVIKGRNSVGGIIGFFLTDYDSYNSTNISNCSFQNGDINGNDYVGGIVGY
-154 LYNSG
+154 IDTKIETEIDGCCFQN
-159 KGSEA
+159 
-164 TISNCKFL
+164 
-172 QGNIIGGNYLGGIIG
+172 GNING
-187 YAEAIISNNREQN
+187 YNE
-200 SRNSITIEN
+200 
-209 CVSECKII
+209 
-217 GNDYIGGIV
+217 
-226 GNVYSFFSHDKE
+226 
-238 NFSSTVFILNGST
+238 
-251 RIEIDKCTSNSCIIK
+251 
-266 GKNYIGGIAGYY
+266 IGGIAGYVKQSNQDINFVRCY
-278 KTSAPTKAQH
+278 STNCTIIGNNNLGGILGKYYGNET
-288 DPRTTALAEISQKY
+288 ISS
-302 CISNNCSISGNDYI
+302 CFSNVKIYGVDYI
-316 GGSVG
+316 GGLIGYHEPYSSDSG
-321 YIRSSSVKSTSYY
+321 TKNSYSTGLIIGENYLSGAIGYCNSRNEISSCYSNFSYIRGT
-334 DSNTASCN
+334 NT
-342 IAISYSSNT
+342 
-351 INGTKYIGGLVG
+351 
-363 YVYNNDVASF
+363 
-373 HRNYAVGS
+373 
-381 INGESNLSGLVG
+381 
-393 YANGCTINYCYSK
+393 
-406 FNYIKG
+406 
-412 TENVSGLLNG
+412 VSGLLNNR
-422 EGSVSN
+422 GSVSN

-449 NISYRNNLAWTLT
+449 DISYSNNLAWTLT

-554 IYEAQSSGN
+554 IYESQSSGN

-599 PGNGTEQDPYLIAT
+599 PGSGTEQDPYLIAT

-633 ADIDLTEWIAGNND
+633 ADIELTEWIAGNND
-647 GNGWIPVGGSSSG
+647 GKGWIPVGGSSSG

-665 DGDGHTISGLWTDET
+665 DGDGHTISGLWTDEK

-906 LSTMQVSLNGIPQTV
+906 LSIMQVSLNGIPQTV

-1011 PEVATVSADGLVKGI
+1011 PEVATVSADGLVRGI
-1026 SAGKTTITATSVSGE
+1026 SAGKTTVTATAVSGE

-1046 CTITVLPRKASS
+1046 CLITVLPRKASS
-1058 ISIDRKTIELE
+1058 ITIDRKTIELE
-1069 LESSDT
+1069 IESSDT
-1075 LTATVYPEDADDKS
+1075 LTATVLPQDAGDKS
-1089 VTWKS
+1089 VTWES
-1094 NSPKIAQVDQ
+1094 NNPKVAQVDQ
-1104 EGRVTALS
+1104 EGQVTALS

-1126 DLKATCQVTV
+1126 GLKATCQVTV
-1136 IPKRVKSITINEGQV
+1136 IPKRVKSIIMDESQV
-1151 SIERTKTAHLS
+1151 TIERTKTARLS
-1162 VIIQP
+1162 VTVMP

-1175 TWSSDNDVIAKVD
+1175 TWSSD
-1188 DKGIVTAVAVGTT
+1188 
-1201 TITATTNDGSGLT
+1201 
-1214 AECQVTV
+1214 
-1221 TPLKATGIK
+1221 
-1230 LDKTEVSLERDAT
+1230 
-1243 VQLAATVTP
+1243 
-1252 DDADDRTVIWSS
+1252 
-1264 DDNGIALVDDSG
+1264 
-1276 RVTAIS
+1276 
-1282 VGTTT
+1282 
-1287 ITATTNDGSNLTAS
+1287 
-1301 CTVTVTPKTVQ
+1301 
-1312 SITISEEELTL
+1312 
-1323 EVDESTILTATV
+1323 
-1335 YPQDADDASLTWR
+1335 
-1348 SNNAKVAT
+1348 
-1356 VEDGKITAIATGT
+1356 
-1369 AVITVTSNDGS
+1369 
-1380 NIIATCQVTV
+1380 
-1390 IPKRVKSIII
+1390 
-1400 NEGHVSIER
+1400 
-1409 TKTAQLSVTIQPED
+1409 
-1423 AGDKSVAW
+1423 
-1431 SSGNSKVATVDG
+1431 NSKVATVDG

-1551 LTASCTVTVTPK
+1551 LTASCTVTVTSK

-1575 NLERG
+1575 SLERG
-1580 ETTRLTVVVTPQDAD
+1580 ETTRLTVIVTPQDAD
-1595 DVSVTWRSNNSSV
+1595 DVSVTWYSNNSGV

-1654 INKETLEMEIGDI
+1654 INKEILKMEIGDI
-1667 EQLTVVISPADA
+1667 EQLTVVISPADV

-1685 WHSADAKVA
+1685 WRSADAEVA

-1715 TSNGLTAEC
+1715 ASNGLTAEC

-1740 DVKVTTQ
+1740 DVKVMTQ
-1747 KDRIIVEGLPAG
+1747 KDKIIVEGLPAG
-1759 WHYSVHD
+1759 WYYSVHD

>member
-51 NQVRNFLNDPD
+51 NQVRNFLNDTS

-67 ESDIDMTDWIADNN
+67 EADIDMTDWIADNN
-81 PVQGWSPIGN
+81 PVQGWSPIG
-91 NSGTFNGTFN
+91 SGEYTFCGTFN

-110 WIKRPETDYIGLFG
+110 WIKRPDTNNIGLFG
-124 YAGTSSEIHDLTL
+124 RTGTSCEIHDLTL
-137 TNARY
+137 TDARL
-142 EGKDYVGGIIGY
+142 EGYDNVGGFVGYSYNGGEGSYRKPIYGVIANCKFLNGVIKGRNSVGGIIGFFLTDYDSYNSTNISNCSFQNGDINGNDYVGGIVGY
-154 LYNSG
+154 IDTKIETEIDGCCFQN
-159 KGSEA
+159 
-164 TISNCKFL
+164 
-172 QGNIIGGNYLGGIIG
+172 GNING
-187 YAEAIISNNREQN
+187 YNE
-200 SRNSITIEN
+200 
-209 CVSECKII
+209 
-217 GNDYIGGIV
+217 
-226 GNVYSFFSHDKE
+226 
-238 NFSSTVFILNGST
+238 
-251 RIEIDKCTSNSCIIK
+251 
-266 GKNYIGGIAGYY
+266 IGGIAGYVKQSNQDINFVRCY
-278 KTSAPTKAQH
+278 STNCTIIGNNNLGGILGKYYGYE
-288 DPRTTALAEISQKY
+288 RISS
-302 CISNNCSISGNDYI
+302 CFSNVKIYGI
-316 GGSVG
+316 GS
-321 YIRSSSVKSTSYY
+321 
-334 DSNTASCN
+334 
-342 IAISYSSNT
+342 
-351 INGTKYIGGLVG
+351 IGGLIGSHESTSTGSHIKNSYSTGLIEGENNLGGIVG
-363 YVYNNDVASF
+363 
-373 HRNYAVGS
+373 
-381 INGESNLSGLVG
+381 INSSRQFSGDIS
-393 YANGCTINYCYSK
+393 TCYSN
-406 FNYIKG
+406 FNYIRG
-412 TENVSGLLNG
+412 IRNVSGLLNNA
-422 EGSVSN
+422 GSVSN

-449 NISYRNNLAWTLT
+449 NISYSNNLAWTLT

-554 IYEAQSSGN
+554 IYETQSSGN
-563 TWSVTVPPLHGGDV
+563 TWSVTVAPLHGGDV

-599 PGNGTEQDPYLIAT
+599 PGSGTEQDPYLIAT

-633 ADIDLTEWIAGNND
+633 ADIELTEWIAGNND

-698 LHVEIASGHT
+698 LHVEIAAGHT

-885 LRMLGGYSSGSPVPA
+885 LRILGGYSSGSPAPA

-958 TSYPYLKVFD
+958 ASYPYLKVFD

-981 SIDIDSTM
+981 SIDIDSTL
-989 QLTVTV
+989 QLTATV
-995 LPEDARNK
+995 LPDDARNK

-1011 PEVATVSADGLVKGI
+1011 PEVATVSADGLVEGI
-1026 SAGKTTITATSVSGE
+1026 SAGKTTVIATAVSGE

-1058 ISIDRKTIELE
+1058 ITLDRKTIELE
-1069 LESSDT
+1069 IESTDT
-1075 LTATVYPEDADDKS
+1075 LKATVLPQDAGDKS
-1089 VTWKS
+1089 VTWES
-1094 NSPKIAQVDQ
+1094 NNPKIAQVDQ

-1126 DLKATCQVTV
+1126 DLTATCQVTV

-1151 SIERTKTAHLS
+1151 SIERTKTTQLT
-1162 VIIQP
+1162 VTILP

-1175 TWSSDNDVIAKVD
+1175 TWSSDNDDIATVD
-1188 DKGIVTAVAVGTT
+1188 DKGLVTAVATGTT

-1252 DDADDRTVIWSS
+1252 DNADDRTVIWSS
-1264 DDNGIALVDDSG
+1264 NDNGIARVDDSG

-1287 ITATTNDGSNLTAS
+1287 ITAKTNDGS
-1301 CTVTVTPKTVQ
+1301 
-1312 SITISEEELTL
+1312 
-1323 EVDESTILTATV
+1323 
-1335 YPQDADDASLTWR
+1335 
-1348 SNNAKVAT
+1348 
-1356 VEDGKITAIATGT
+1356 
-1369 AVITVTSNDGS
+1369 
-1380 NIIATCQVTV
+1380 
-1390 IPKRVKSIII
+1390 
-1400 NEGHVSIER
+1400 
-1409 TKTAQLSVTIQPED
+1409 
-1423 AGDKSVAW
+1423 
-1431 SSGNSKVATVDG
+1431 
-1443 SGLVTAVAAGT
+1443 
-1454 AIIRATTNDGSNL
+1454 
-1467 TAECQVTVTP
+1467 
-1477 LKATGISIDRTEA
+1477 
-1490 TLERDATL
+1490 
-1498 QLTATVTPDDA
+1498 
-1509 DDRTVTW
+1509 
-1516 SSADSGIARVDGAGL
+1516 
-1531 VTAVSVGTTT
+1531 
-1541 ITATTGDGTG
+1541 G

-1563 TVQSITMDEEAL
+1563 LVQSITMDDETL
-1575 NLERG
+1575 TLERG
-1580 ETTRLTVVVTPQDAD
+1580 DDTRLTVTVTPQDAD
-1595 DVSVTWRSNNSSV
+1595 NTSVTWSSNNPGIASV
-1608 ATVDDGGRV
+1608 EGNGRV

-1624 AVITATTNDGS
+1624 AAITATTNDGS
-1635 GLSAKCTVTVTPKE
+1635 GLSARCTVTVTPKE
-1649 VDDIS
+1649 VNDIS
-1654 INKETLEMEIGDI
+1654 LNKETLEMEIGDI
-1667 EQLTVVISPADA
+1667 ERLTAIVSPDDA

-1685 WHSADAKVA
+1685 WQSTDAKVA

-1701 VTARKAGETTITAT
+1701 VTARNAGEATIIAT

-1734 YSPNAD
+1734 RSTNAE

-1747 KDRIIVEGLPAG
+1747 KDKIIVEGLPAG
-1759 WHYSVHD
+1759 WHYSIHD
-1766 MSGRTVYIGSDTEVP
+1766 MSGRTVYIGSGTEVE
-1781 VTGGNVYVVQIKD
+1781 VASGNVYVVQIKD
-1794 STRKLLVP
+1794 SSRKLFVP

>member
-28 AQFSGSGSGTADDPY
+28 AQFSGSGSGTKDDPY

-51 NQVRNFLNDPD
+51 NQVRNFLNDED

-67 ESDIDMTDWIADNN
+67 EADIDMTDWIADNN

-91 NSGTFNGTFN
+91 SSSNAFCGTFN

-124 YAGTSSEIHDLTL
+124 YVGSSSEVYDLSL

-142 EGKDYVGGIIGY
+142 EGKNCVGGIIGRC
-154 LYNSG
+154 LNDDG
-159 KGSEA
+159 KNNIS
-164 TISNCKFL
+164 ISNCSFL
-172 QGNIIGGNYLGGIIG
+172 NGVINGRDKIGGIIGSPHNDSSSSIIISNCNFRNGNINGNDYIGGVAGYLKAGYGEINIVNCFSSNSGINGNNYLGGIIG
-187 YAEAIISNNREQN
+187 YMTGGKDLYGMTYGDV
-200 SRNSITIEN
+200 SILY
-209 CVSECKII
+209 CYSDSKIY
-217 GNDYIGGIV
+217 GVDYIGGLIGV
-226 GNVYSFFSHDKE
+226 PTGLK
-238 NFSSTVFILNGST
+238 SSNIKDNYATGSIT
-251 RIEIDKCTSNSCIIK
+251 
-266 GKNYIGGIAGYY
+266 GKNYLGGISVHSG
-278 KTSAPTKAQH
+278 TI
-288 DPRTTALAEISQKY
+288 IS
-302 CISNNCSISGNDYI
+302 
-316 GGSVG
+316 
-321 YIRSSSVKSTSYY
+321 
-334 DSNTASCN
+334 
-342 IAISYSSNT
+342 
-351 INGTKYIGGLVG
+351 
-363 YVYNNDVASF
+363 
-373 HRNYAVGS
+373 
-381 INGESNLSGLVG
+381 
-393 YANGCTINYCYSK
+393 CYSK
-406 FNYIKG
+406 FNYIRG
-412 TENVSGLLNG
+412 TENVSGLLNNVG
-422 EGSVSN
+422 NVSN
-428 SVAINTEISAADEL
+428 SVAINTEISAAESL

-449 NISYRNNLAWTLT
+449 NISYGNNLAWTLT

-487 TLQMQATYEGLGWDF
+487 TLRMQATYEGLGWDF

-599 PGNGTEQDPYLIAT
+599 PGNGTEQYPYLIAT

-723 GSISGCTVAGDISG
+723 GSISGCTVTGDIAG
-737 GQYAGGIAGLS
+737 GQYVGGIAGLS

-756 HDGQITAS
+756 HDGQITATD
-764 HASANVGGIAGSNS
+764 ASANVGGIAGNNS
-778 GEISECKSEG
+778 GEISECKSDG
-788 SITAGGASAQCG
+788 SVTANGASAQCG

-825 ASSYAGGVVG
+825 TSSYAAGVVG
-835 YNSGI
+835 YNEGI
-840 TGRCYSAG
+840 TERCYSAG
-848 NIAGATVAGVCGYN
+848 NIAGATVAGVSGYN
-862 SGASATLGGCVAINN
+862 DGASATLNGCIALNN
-877 RLEATKTA
+877 RLEGTKTA
-885 LRMLGGYSSGSPVPA
+885 LRILGGYSSSCPAPA

-906 LSTMQVSLNGIPQTV
+906 LSTMQVSVNGIPQTV

-934 LLQSKSTYEEYGWD
+934 LLQSKSTYDEYGWD

-958 TSYPYLKVFD
+958 ASYPYLKVFD

-981 SIDIDSTM
+981 SIDIDSTL
-989 QLTVTV
+989 QLTATV
-995 LPEDARNK
+995 LPDDARNK

-1011 PEVATVSADGLVKGI
+1011 PEVATVSADGLVEGI
-1026 SAGKTTITATSVSGE
+1026 SAGKTTVIATAVSGE

-1058 ISIDRKTIELE
+1058 ITLDRKTIELE
-1069 LESSDT
+1069 IESTDT
-1075 LTATVYPEDADDKS
+1075 LKATVLPQDAGDKS
-1089 VTWKS
+1089 VTWES
-1094 NSPKIAQVDQ
+1094 NNPKIAQVDQ

-1126 DLKATCQVTV
+1126 DLTATCQVTV

-1151 SIERTKTAHLS
+1151 SIERTKTTQLT
-1162 VIIQP
+1162 VTILP

-1175 TWSSDNDVIAKVD
+1175 TWSSDNDDIATVD
-1188 DKGIVTAVAVGTT
+1188 DKGLVTAVATGTT

-1252 DDADDRTVIWSS
+1252 DNADDRTVIWSS
-1264 DDNGIALVDDSG
+1264 NDNGIARVDDSG

-1287 ITATTNDGSNLTAS
+1287 ITAKTNDGS
-1301 CTVTVTPKTVQ
+1301 
-1312 SITISEEELTL
+1312 
-1323 EVDESTILTATV
+1323 
-1335 YPQDADDASLTWR
+1335 
-1348 SNNAKVAT
+1348 
-1356 VEDGKITAIATGT
+1356 
-1369 AVITVTSNDGS
+1369 
-1380 NIIATCQVTV
+1380 
-1390 IPKRVKSIII
+1390 
-1400 NEGHVSIER
+1400 
-1409 TKTAQLSVTIQPED
+1409 
-1423 AGDKSVAW
+1423 
-1431 SSGNSKVATVDG
+1431 
-1443 SGLVTAVAAGT
+1443 
-1454 AIIRATTNDGSNL
+1454 
-1467 TAECQVTVTP
+1467 
-1477 LKATGISIDRTEA
+1477 
-1490 TLERDATL
+1490 
-1498 QLTATVTPDDA
+1498 
-1509 DDRTVTW
+1509 
-1516 SSADSGIARVDGAGL
+1516 
-1531 VTAVSVGTTT
+1531 
-1541 ITATTGDGTG
+1541 G

-1563 TVQSITMDEEAL
+1563 LVQSITMDDETL
-1575 NLERG
+1575 TLERG
-1580 ETTRLTVVVTPQDAD
+1580 DDTRLTVTVTPQDAD
-1595 DVSVTWRSNNSSV
+1595 DTSVTWSSNNPGIASV
-1608 ATVDDGGRV
+1608 EGNGRV

-1635 GLSAKCTVTVTPKE
+1635 GLSARCTVTVTPKE
-1649 VDDIS
+1649 VNDIS
-1654 INKETLEMEIGDI
+1654 LNKETLEMEIGDI
-1667 EQLTVVISPADA
+1667 ERLTAIVSPDDA

-1685 WHSADAKVA
+1685 WQSTDSKVA

-1701 VTARKAGETTITAT
+1701 VTARSAGEATITAT

-1724 QVEVT
+1724 HVEVT

-1734 YSPNAD
+1734 AD
-1740 DVKVTTQ
+1740 TDADNVKVTVQ
-1747 KDRIIVEGLPAG
+1747 KGRIIVESLPAG
-1759 WHYSVHD
+1759 WHYSIHD
-1766 MSGRTVYIGSDTEVP
+1766 MSGRTVYIGSGTEVE
-1781 VTGGNVYVVQIKD
+1781 VASGNVYVVQIKD
-1794 STRKLLVP
+1794 STRKLFVP

>member
-28 AQFSGSGSGTADDPY
+28 AQFSGSGSGTKDDPY

-51 NQVRNFLNDPD
+51 NQVRNFLNDED

-67 ESDIDMTDWIADNN
+67 EADIDMTDWIADNN

-91 NSGTFNGTFN
+91 SSSNAFCGTFN

-124 YAGTSSEIHDLTL
+124 YVGSSSEVYDLSL

-142 EGKDYVGGIIGY
+142 EGKNCVGGIIGRC
-154 LYNSG
+154 LNDDG
-159 KGSEA
+159 KNNIS
-164 TISNCKFL
+164 ISNCSFL
-172 QGNIIGGNYLGGIIG
+172 NGVINGRDKIGGIIGSPHNDSSSSIIISNCNFRNGNINGNDYIGGVAGYLKAGYGEINIVNCFSSNSGINGNNYLGGIIG
-187 YAEAIISNNREQN
+187 YMTGGKDLYGMTYGDV
-200 SRNSITIEN
+200 SILY
-209 CVSECKII
+209 CYSDSKIY
-217 GNDYIGGIV
+217 GVDYIGGLIGV
-226 GNVYSFFSHDKE
+226 PTGLK
-238 NFSSTVFILNGST
+238 SSNIKDNYATGSIT
-251 RIEIDKCTSNSCIIK
+251 
-266 GKNYIGGIAGYY
+266 GKNYLGGISVHSG
-278 KTSAPTKAQH
+278 TI
-288 DPRTTALAEISQKY
+288 IS
-302 CISNNCSISGNDYI
+302 
-316 GGSVG
+316 
-321 YIRSSSVKSTSYY
+321 
-334 DSNTASCN
+334 
-342 IAISYSSNT
+342 
-351 INGTKYIGGLVG
+351 
-363 YVYNNDVASF
+363 
-373 HRNYAVGS
+373 
-381 INGESNLSGLVG
+381 
-393 YANGCTINYCYSK
+393 CYSK
-406 FNYIKG
+406 FNYIRG
-412 TENVSGLLNG
+412 TENVSGLLNNVG
-422 EGSVSN
+422 NVSN
-428 SVAINTEISAADEL
+428 SVAINTEISAAESL

-449 NISYRNNLAWTLT
+449 NISYGNNLAWTLT

-487 TLQMQATYEGLGWDF
+487 TLRMQATYEGLGWDF

-537 TGQCTEGGTVT
+537 TGRCTEGGTVT

-554 IYEAQSSGN
+554 IYETQSSGN
-563 TWSVTVPPLHGGDV
+563 TWSVTVAPLHGGDV

-586 KMPSYSVYATVTL
+586 KMPSYSVYATVAL
-599 PGNGTEQDPYLIAT
+599 PGSGTEQDPYLIAT

-627 PYFKLT
+627 PHFKLT
-633 ADIDLTEWIAGNND
+633 SDIDLTEWIAGNND
-647 GNGWIPVGGSSSG
+647 GKGWIPVGGSSSG

-680 YEYGGLFAKVTQG
+680 YEYGGLFAKVTQN

-698 LHVEIASGHT
+698 LRVEIASGHT
-708 VSGTAYAGGI
+708 VSGTVYAGGI

-723 GSISGCTVAGDISG
+723 GNISGCIVTGDISG
-737 GQYAGGIAGLS
+737 GQYVGGIAGS
-748 SNKIHQCR
+748 SSDKIHQCR
-756 HDGQITAS
+756 HDGQITAT

-788 SITAGGASAQCG
+788 SITANGASAQCG
-800 GIAGS
+800 GIAGG

-818 SDVSASG
+818 SDVTASG
-825 ASSYAGGVVG
+825 TSSYAAGVVG
-835 YNSGI
+835 YNEGI
-840 TGRCYSAG
+840 TERCYSAG
-848 NIAGATVAGVCGYN
+848 NIAGATVASVSGYN
-862 SGASATLGGCVAINN
+862 DGASATLNGCIALNN
-877 RLEATKTA
+877 RLEGTKTA
-885 LRMLGGYSSGSPVPA
+885 LRILGGYSSSCPAPA

-906 LSTMQVSLNGIPQTV
+906 LSTMQVSVNGIPQTV

-934 LLQSKSTYEEYGWD
+934 LLQSKSTYDEYGWD

-958 TSYPYLKVFD
+958 ASYPYLKVFD

-981 SIDIDSTM
+981 SIDIDSTL
-989 QLTVTV
+989 QLTATV
-995 LPEDARNK
+995 LPDDARNK

-1011 PEVATVSADGLVKGI
+1011 PEVATVSADGLVEGI
-1026 SAGKTTITATSVSGE
+1026 SAGKTTVIATAVSGE

-1058 ISIDRKTIELE
+1058 ITLDRKTIELE
-1069 LESSDT
+1069 IESTDT
-1075 LTATVYPEDADDKS
+1075 LKATVLPQDAGDKS
-1089 VTWKS
+1089 VTWES
-1094 NSPKIAQVDQ
+1094 NNPKIAQVDQ

-1126 DLKATCQVTV
+1126 DLTATCQVTV

-1151 SIERTKTAHLS
+1151 SIERTKTTQLT
-1162 VIIQP
+1162 VTILP

-1175 TWSSDNDVIAKVD
+1175 TWSSDNDDIATVD
-1188 DKGIVTAVAVGTT
+1188 DKGLVTAVATGTT

-1252 DDADDRTVIWSS
+1252 DNADDRTVIWSS
-1264 DDNGIALVDDSG
+1264 NDNGIARVDDSG

-1287 ITATTNDGSNLTAS
+1287 ITAKTNDGS
-1301 CTVTVTPKTVQ
+1301 
-1312 SITISEEELTL
+1312 
-1323 EVDESTILTATV
+1323 
-1335 YPQDADDASLTWR
+1335 
-1348 SNNAKVAT
+1348 
-1356 VEDGKITAIATGT
+1356 
-1369 AVITVTSNDGS
+1369 
-1380 NIIATCQVTV
+1380 
-1390 IPKRVKSIII
+1390 
-1400 NEGHVSIER
+1400 
-1409 TKTAQLSVTIQPED
+1409 
-1423 AGDKSVAW
+1423 
-1431 SSGNSKVATVDG
+1431 
-1443 SGLVTAVAAGT
+1443 
-1454 AIIRATTNDGSNL
+1454 
-1467 TAECQVTVTP
+1467 
-1477 LKATGISIDRTEA
+1477 
-1490 TLERDATL
+1490 
-1498 QLTATVTPDDA
+1498 
-1509 DDRTVTW
+1509 
-1516 SSADSGIARVDGAGL
+1516 
-1531 VTAVSVGTTT
+1531 
-1541 ITATTGDGTG
+1541 G

-1563 TVQSITMDEEAL
+1563 LVQSITMDDETL
-1575 NLERG
+1575 TLERG
-1580 ETTRLTVVVTPQDAD
+1580 DDTRLTVTVTPQDAD
-1595 DVSVTWRSNNSSV
+1595 DTSVTWSSNNPGIASV
-1608 ATVDDGGRV
+1608 EGNGRV

-1635 GLSAKCTVTVTPKE
+1635 GLSARCTVTVTPKE
-1649 VDDIS
+1649 VNDIS
-1654 INKETLEMEIGDI
+1654 LNKETLEMEIGDI
-1667 EQLTVVISPADA
+1667 ERLTAIVSPDDA

-1685 WHSADAKVA
+1685 WQSTDAKVA

-1701 VTARKAGETTITAT
+1701 VTARNAGEATIIAT

-1734 YSPNAD
+1734 RSTNAE

-1747 KDRIIVEGLPAG
+1747 KDKIIVEGLPAG
-1759 WHYSVHD
+1759 WHYSIHD
-1766 MSGRTVYIGSDTEVP
+1766 MGGSVIYVGSDTEVS
-1781 VTGGNVYVVQIKD
+1781 VAGGNVYVVQIKD
-1794 STRKLLVP
+1794 SIRKLYVP

>member
-1 MRHTVNF
+1 MRHTFNF
-8 SMARRLLAALCLVL
+8 GMARRLLATLCLVL

-28 AQFSGSGSGTADDPY
+28 AQFSGSGSGTNDDPY

-51 NQVRNFLNDPD
+51 NQVRNFLNDED

-67 ESDIDMTDWIADNN
+67 EADIDMTDWIAENN

-91 NSGTFNGTFN
+91 SSSNAFCGTFN
-101 GNGHTISNL
+101 GNGLTISNL
-110 WIKRPETDYIGLFG
+110 WIKRPDTDYIGLFG
-124 YAGTSSEIHDLTL
+124 YAGTSSEVHDLTL

-142 EGKDYVGGIIGY
+142 EGKNYVGGIIGY
-154 LYNSG
+154 LYNTG
-159 KGSEA
+159 IGSEA
-164 TISNCKFL
+164 TVSNCNFL
-172 QGNIIGGNYLGGIIG
+172 HGNIVGNDYLGGIIG
-187 YAEAIISNNREQN
+187 YAEANISNNREQN
-200 SRNSITIEN
+200 SRNSITIES
-209 CVSECKII
+209 CTSECQII
-217 GNDYIGGIV
+217 GNDYIGSIV
-226 GNVYSFFSHDKE
+226 GKVYSFFS
-238 NFSSTVFILNGST
+238 NS
-251 RIEIDKCTSNSCIIK
+251 TSNIQSGCTGITSVEVSKCISNLCIIK
-266 GKNYIGGIAGYY
+266 GVGHLGGIAGCYE
-278 KTSAPTKAQH
+278 TCAPTYNSASNGKK
-288 DPRTTALAEISQKY
+288 TAIAEISQKN
-302 CISNNCSISGNDYI
+302 CISNNCSINGNVYI
-316 GGSVG
+316 GGSIG
-321 YIRSSSVKSTSYY
+321 YIKNDAYNGYFNDNS
-334 DSNTASCN
+334 ASCN
-342 IAISYSSNT
+342 IDESNSFST
-351 INGTKYIGGLVG
+351 INGIDYIGGLVG
-363 YVYNNDVASF
+363 YVNSPGNKEYATF
-373 HRNYAVGS
+373 QRNYATGS

-393 YANGCTINYCYSK
+393 YADKCTINHCYSK
-406 FNYIKG
+406 FNYIRG
-412 TENVSGLLNG
+412 TENVSGLLNNA
-422 EGSVSN
+422 GSVSN

-449 NISYRNNLAWTLT
+449 DISYSNNLAWTLT

-502 GSTWAIQEGES
+502 GSTWTIQDGES

-526 SQDLKAGETQI
+526 SLDLKAGETQI
-537 TGQCTEGGTVT
+537 TGRCTEGGTVT

-554 IYEAQSSGN
+554 IYETQSSGN
-563 TWSVTVPPLHGGDV
+563 TWSVTVAPLHGGDV

-599 PGNGTEQDPYLIAT
+599 TGSGTEQDPYLIAT

-633 ADIDLTEWIAGNND
+633 ADIELTEWIAGNND

-680 YEYGGLFAKVTQG
+680 YEYGGLFAKVTQN

-698 LHVEIASGHT
+698 LRVEIASGHT
-708 VSGTAYAGGI
+708 VSGTVYAGGI

-723 GSISGCTVAGDISG
+723 GNISGCIVTGDISG
-737 GQYAGGIAGLS
+737 GQYVGGIAGS
-748 SNKIHQCR
+748 SSDKIHQCR
-756 HDGQITAS
+756 HDGQITAT

-788 SITAGGASAQCG
+788 SITANGASAQCG
-800 GIAGS
+800 GIAGG

-818 SDVSASG
+818 SDVTASG
-825 ASSYAGGVVG
+825 TSSYAAGVVG
-835 YNSGI
+835 YNEGI
-840 TGRCYSAG
+840 TERCYSAG
-848 NIAGATVAGVCGYN
+848 NIAGATVAGVSGYN
-862 SGASATLGGCVAINN
+862 DGASATLNGCIALNN
-877 RLEATKTA
+877 RLEGTKTA
-885 LRMLGGYSSGSPVPA
+885 LRILGGYSSSCPAPA

-906 LSTMQVSLNGIPQTV
+906 LSTMQVSVNGIPQTV

-934 LLQSKSTYEEYGWD
+934 LLQSKSTYDEYGWD

-958 TSYPYLKVFD
+958 ASYPYLKVFD

-981 SIDIDSTM
+981 SIDIDSTL
-989 QLTVTV
+989 QLTATV
-995 LPEDARNK
+995 LPDDARNK

-1011 PEVATVSADGLVKGI
+1011 PEVATVSADGLVEGI
-1026 SAGKTTITATSVSGE
+1026 SAGKTTVIATAVSGE

-1058 ISIDRKTIELE
+1058 ITLDRKTIELE
-1069 LESSDT
+1069 IESTDT
-1075 LTATVYPEDADDKS
+1075 LKATVLPQDAGDKS
-1089 VTWKS
+1089 VTWES
-1094 NSPKIAQVDQ
+1094 NNPKIAQVDQ

-1126 DLKATCQVTV
+1126 DLTATCQVTV

-1151 SIERTKTAHLS
+1151 SIERTKTTQLT
-1162 VIIQP
+1162 VTILP

-1175 TWSSDNDVIAKVD
+1175 TWSSDNDDIATVD
-1188 DKGIVTAVAVGTT
+1188 DKGLVTAVATGTT

-1252 DDADDRTVIWSS
+1252 DNADDRTVIWSS
-1264 DDNGIALVDDSG
+1264 NDNGIARVDDSG

-1287 ITATTNDGSNLTAS
+1287 ITAKTNDGS
-1301 CTVTVTPKTVQ
+1301 
-1312 SITISEEELTL
+1312 
-1323 EVDESTILTATV
+1323 
-1335 YPQDADDASLTWR
+1335 
-1348 SNNAKVAT
+1348 
-1356 VEDGKITAIATGT
+1356 
-1369 AVITVTSNDGS
+1369 
-1380 NIIATCQVTV
+1380 
-1390 IPKRVKSIII
+1390 
-1400 NEGHVSIER
+1400 
-1409 TKTAQLSVTIQPED
+1409 
-1423 AGDKSVAW
+1423 
-1431 SSGNSKVATVDG
+1431 
-1443 SGLVTAVAAGT
+1443 
-1454 AIIRATTNDGSNL
+1454 
-1467 TAECQVTVTP
+1467 
-1477 LKATGISIDRTEA
+1477 
-1490 TLERDATL
+1490 
-1498 QLTATVTPDDA
+1498 
-1509 DDRTVTW
+1509 
-1516 SSADSGIARVDGAGL
+1516 
-1531 VTAVSVGTTT
+1531 
-1541 ITATTGDGTG
+1541 G

-1563 TVQSITMDEEAL
+1563 LVQSITMDDETL
-1575 NLERG
+1575 TLERG
-1580 ETTRLTVVVTPQDAD
+1580 DDTRLTVTVTPQDAD
-1595 DVSVTWRSNNSSV
+1595 DTSVTWSSNNPGIASV
-1608 ATVDDGGRV
+1608 EGNGRV

-1635 GLSAKCTVTVTPKE
+1635 GLSARCTVTVTPKE
-1649 VDDIS
+1649 VNDIS
-1654 INKETLEMEIGDI
+1654 LNKETLEMEIGDI
-1667 EQLTVVISPADA
+1667 ERLTAIVSPDDA

-1685 WHSADAKVA
+1685 WQSTDAKVA

-1701 VTARKAGETTITAT
+1701 VTARNAGEATIIAT

-1734 YSPNAD
+1734 RSTNAE

-1747 KDRIIVEGLPAG
+1747 KDKIIVEGLPAG
-1759 WHYSVHD
+1759 WHYSIHD
-1766 MSGRTVYIGSDTEVP
+1766 MGGSVIYVGSDTEVS
-1781 VTGGNVYVVQIKD
+1781 VAGGNVYVVQIKD
-1794 STRKLLVP
+1794 SIRKLYVP